1 MLITEILGYKICP
14 QNPLTKKTSTCISVD
29 WFCFFLFLLGGGEKK
44 KTFNEWLWLKI
55 LCWIIK
61 GRFPTLP
68 LKLLHVPA
76 TITEINTFPIVYFL
90 ACIILFSKTNQQI
103 GIQTHETSFIDT
115 LMRATVQF
123 SSTII
128 LSPPPPVLPVYQEGG
143 IISQLILCANI

>member
-1 MLITEILGYKICP
+1 MLVSEIWGYKICP
-14 QNPLTKKTSTCISVD
+14 QNPLTKKNSACISVD
-29 WFCFFLFLLGGGEKK
+29 WLLFFFFLLGRGEKK
-44 KTFNEWLWLKI
+44 PFNEWLWLKI
-55 LCWIIK
+55 LCWIVK

-68 LKLLHVPA
+68 LKLLHVPV
-76 TITEINTFPIVYFL
+76 TITEINTFSTVYFL

-123 SSTII
+123 SLTII
-128 LSPPPPVLPVYQEGG
+128 LSPPPSPVLPIYQEGG